1 MINATLMA
9 ITHNARIIA
18 SGVLMIA
25 AVVLSGLLIAFILMQ
40 KGNTSDVGAI
50 TGGKSETY
58 YGKNKAR
65 STDSRL
71 KLVTTIFGIALAL
84 IAIVFFIIAPTSAA
98 A

>member
-9 ITHNARIIA
+9 ITYNARTIA
-18 SGVLMIA
+18 AGVLMIV
-25 AVVLSGLLIAFILMQ
+25 AVILSGLLIAFILMQ

-65 STDSRL
+65 SADSRL
-71 KLVTTIFGIALAL
+71 KLVTTILGIALAL
-84 IAIVFFIIAPTSAA
+84 IAIVFFIIAPTAG
-98 A
+98 